1 MIKIVNK
8 DGRELVVTKGVYE
21 DLYKPLGYTMKS
33 ENKQKETKSVEND
46 IKFETKANED
56 KVDNEIK
63 QDVRRK

>member
-46 IKFETKANED
+46 IKFETKANDD